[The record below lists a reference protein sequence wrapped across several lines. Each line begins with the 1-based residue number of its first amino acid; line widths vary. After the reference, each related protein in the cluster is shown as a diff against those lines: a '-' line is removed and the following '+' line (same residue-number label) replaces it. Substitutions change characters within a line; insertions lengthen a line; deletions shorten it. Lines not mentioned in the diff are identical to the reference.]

1 MTVKKGITGKL
12 DSITG
17 SIKYSRFAIWY
28 CTDEDE
34 RESFEE
40 FASKNNNNNVS
51 WDYVSK
57 FWLTDEGVLE
67 GIRYYMQILHTQKM
81 KNIYDTMYEQA
92 KNGDVQSAKYLID
105 FAKEYFKDDST
116 SELEDI
122 LSGVDLD
129 G

>member
-17 SIKYSRFAIWY
+17 SIKYSRFVIWY

-57 FWLTDEGVLE
+57 FWLTDESVLE
-67 GIRYYMQILHTQKM
+67 GIKYYMQILHTQKM

-116 SELEDI
+116 SELENI
-122 LSGVDLD
+122 LSGIDID